1 MLTRSARAA
10 MRSLRRSSRVA
21 RVDSCTAL
29 HVAKWS
35 SGVDHAGEIPPK
47 TVASSDFR
55 AVPRWKAVVPM
66 DADLV
71 RGQRN
76 WIQPTCAVKG
86 ESSLW
91 MNAHLARGPP
101 DRSVS
106 TTARHR
112 ARGLP
117 CAECPADP
125 LIRVPA
131 ERAQIARST
140 PLKIFST

>member
-1 MLTRSARAA
+1 
-10 MRSLRRSSRVA
+10 MRSLKRLS
-21 RVDSCTAL
+21 RVDSCTAQ

-55 AVPRWKAVVPM
+55 AVPRWKAVVPV
-66 DADLV
+66 DVDRV
-71 RGQRN
+71 RCPRN
-76 WIQPTCAVKG
+76 RIQPTCAVKG

-91 MNAHLARGPP
+91 MNTRLARGPP

-112 ARGLP
+112 ARL
-117 CAECPADP
+117 AVRRVSSDL

-131 ERAQIARST
+131 ERAQIAR
-140 PLKIFST
+140 